1 MLGVTVTI
9 LMTAYLSLLVS
20 SEGLTSDERRT
31 VMKAVVVLEQAGF
44 SKQATALRHMVSY
57 RRTDN
62 WWNQYVGHHTA
73 YAATNF
79 PFAVVTLYPAFFR
92 YPIDDTERATILL
105 HESYHVLGDREE
117 AALQRVWIEKRRLGW
132 TSPRYNHTRV
142 WKNTREWTLTAV
154 PNLFR
159 CGDDRQ
165 SDCLD

>member
-1 MLGVTVTI
+1 
-9 LMTAYLSLLVS
+9 
-20 SEGLTSDERRT
+20 
-31 VMKAVVVLEQAGF
+31 VLDQAGF
-44 SKQATALRHMVSY
+44 SREAFTLSHVVSY

-62 WWNQYVGHHTA
+62 WWNRYVGHQTA

-79 PFAVVTLYPAFFR
+79 PFGVVTLYPAFFK
-92 YPIDDTERATILL
+92 YPVDDTERATILL

-132 TSPRYNHTRV
+132 TSSRYDHTRV
-142 WKNTREWTLTAV
+142 WKNTREWTSAAV

-159 CGDDRQ
+159 CGEDRQ